1 MCVRAGTLRSLTQ
14 RAQTLN
20 HRRQCCPNTLY
31 LDIGCCCVRTPVH
44 AHTAHTVIQYTE
56 RSESE
61 SVFRDGTGLPRF
73 HARFAE
79 EGTRINEPICGK
91 YSVWRPSGLR
101 KGALASSQLLPL
113 AMREDPRVDA
123 VRPQR
128 AKART
133 VVSCPPGRCT
143 TRKFLPD
150 SALLP
155 PLPARCRAALGRRPW
170 GSERVAQ
177 RRACRRG
184 DPDGTHVRVHRAVP
198 RLDPPPQ
205 LVQRRRAGAAKAVQ
219 VEPRSKPG
227 GQHRLRPKRRRGGRG
242 ERGEGRWA
250 RWAGGLPARYPPLP
264 PLLSVQLSAAP
275 RHLSGTSL
283 LSLCHLPPVSRPSPG
298 STSLCHLSLRTSCAA
313 RPSAVAAHASVRAY
327 SAATSSADAPACSQP
342 EV

>member
-1 MCVRAGTLRSLTQ
+1 MELA
-14 RAQTLN
+14 
-20 HRRQCCPNTLY
+20 
-31 LDIGCCCVRTPVH
+31 
-44 AHTAHTVIQYTE
+44 
-56 RSESE
+56 
-61 SVFRDGTGLPRF
+61 F
-73 HARFAE
+73 HASMRASE

-113 AMREDPRVDA
+113 AMREAPRVDA

-184 DPDGTHVRVHRAVP
+184 DPDGTHVPVHRAVP

-227 GQHRLRPKRRRGGRG
+227 GQHRLLRRPPLRCGGPRVGARVLRRNLLCRRARRMQQEGDEEPGAVLAVCAVDEDRRARERLGAHLQRPPHRIAVSRENPLVHVREGELGEQRGDALVVRRARRLASRCVPRHRPPERAGERRRDGR
-242 ERGEGRWA
+242 A
-250 RWAGGLPARYPPLP
+250 
-264 PLLSVQLSAAP
+264 
-275 RHLSGTSL
+275 
-283 LSLCHLPPVSRPSPG
+283 
-298 STSLCHLSLRTSCAA
+298 
-313 RPSAVAAHASVRAY
+313 
-327 SAATSSADAPACSQP
+327 
-342 EV
+342 